1 MRRRNDDS
9 QQTRNAILDAAEIGF
24 CERGYAATTLEMISR
39 AAGVTRGAFYW
50 HFRDKAELL
59 ATLHA
64 RSLLPQEQILAA
76 TADAAEPGD
85 PLEQLSRAGI
95 AALRDFEVN
104 QSRQRMFRIMSD
116 LGTGPEGR
124 AALSRLD
131 GELRSL
137 MRRVMQRAR
146 DEGSLHPDF
155 TPHEAAVLVHV
166 TFIGLLGEWLRSDRG
181 FPLAE
186 FGEKL
191 VRRQFALLRADGGG
205 WADAGGAG
213 PRDPPGPA
221 RAADS
226 LPD

>member
-1 MRRRNDDS
+1 PGYIKADPMRRRNDDS
-9 QQTRNAILDAAEIGF
+9 QQTRNAILDAAEIGL
-24 CERGYAATTLEMISR
+24 CERGYGATTLDMISR
-39 AAGVTRGAFYW
+39 AAGAARGAFEW
-50 HFRDKAELL
+50 QIRDKAGLL
-59 ATLHA
+59 TALHA

-146 DEGSLHPDF
+146 D
-155 TPHEAAVLVHV
+155 
-166 TFIGLLGEWLRSDRG
+166 
-181 FPLAE
+181 
-186 FGEKL
+186 
-191 VRRQFALLRADGGG
+191 
-205 WADAGGAG
+205 
-213 PRDPPGPA
+213 
-221 RAADS
+221 
-226 LPD
+226 